1 MNDNQV
7 RIGVIGVGH
16 LGQHHVK
23 HYKTLDN
30 VELIGV
36 FDINRERSS
45 EISRKFDVKV
55 FDDLNSILE
64 EVDALSIVT
73 NTEHHFKI
81 AEKCLRS
88 KKHVF
93 IEKPITAVVEE
104 ADKLVSMA
112 EQNRVLIQIGHI
124 ERLNPALLAIDEY
137 KIKPY
142 FVL

>member
-1 MNDNQV
+1 MIDNQV

-36 FDINRERSS
+36 FDIDRERSS
-45 EISRKFDVKV
+45 EISKKFDVKV
-55 FDDLNSILE
+55 FDDLDSILE

-73 NTEHHFKI
+73 NTEYHYKI
-81 AEKCLRS
+81 AEKCLRI

-93 IEKPITAVVEE
+93 IEKPITTVIEE
-104 ADKLVSMA
+104 ADKLLSMA
-112 EQNRVLIQIGHI
+112 EKNRVLIQVGHI
-124 ERLNPALLAIDEY
+124 ETPLIPRIIL
-137 KIKPY
+137 KIA
-142 FVL
+142 VCNQ

>member
-1 MNDNQV
+1 MIDNQV

-36 FDINRERSS
+36 FDIDRERSS
-45 EISRKFDVKV
+45 EISKRFDVKV

-73 NTEHHFKI
+73 NTEYHYKI
-81 AEKCLRS
+81 AEKCLKS

-93 IEKPITAVVEE
+93 IESQ
-104 ADKLVSMA
+104 LR
-112 EQNRVLIQIGHI
+112 Q
-124 ERLNPALLAIDEY
+124 
-137 KIKPY
+137 
-142 FVL
+142 

>member
-1 MNDNQV
+1 MIDNQV

-45 EISRKFDVKV
+45 EIAQKFDVKV

-64 EVDALSIVT
+64 EVDALS
-73 NTEHHFKI
+73 
-81 AEKCLRS
+81 LS
-88 KKHVF
+88 
-93 IEKPITAVVEE
+93 
-104 ADKLVSMA
+104 
-112 EQNRVLIQIGHI
+112 LIHI
-124 ERLNPALLAIDEY
+124 
-137 KIKPY
+137 
-142 FVL
+142 

>member
-36 FDINRERSS
+36 FDIDLERSS
-45 EISRKFDVKV
+45 EISKKFDVKV
-55 FDDLNSILE
+55 FDNLNSILE
-64 EVDALSIVT
+64 KVDALSIVT

-81 AEKCLRS
+81 AEKCLKS
-88 KKHVF
+88 KRHVLGLLVQTSGSEPDHPGTSKTVCPDPEILLKMWQSAF
-93 IEKPITAVVEE
+93 KYQEFQRWPKPGE
-104 ADKLVSMA
+104 
-112 EQNRVLIQIGHI
+112 
-124 ERLNPALLAIDEY
+124 
-137 KIKPY
+137 
-142 FVL
+142 